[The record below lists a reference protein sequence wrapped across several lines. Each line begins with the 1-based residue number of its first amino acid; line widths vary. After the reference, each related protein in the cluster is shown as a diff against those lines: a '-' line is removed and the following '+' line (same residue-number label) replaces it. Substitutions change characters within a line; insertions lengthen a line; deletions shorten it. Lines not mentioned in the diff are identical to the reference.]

1 MPCEEHCQSDLLIV
15 ICWKFA
21 SAYLVYACTPST
33 TYAFL
38 FMQSQA
44 TSRLLMI
51 RPVRFAF
58 NEQTAQS
65 NAFQDVKLAAQTKDV
80 AQEDARR
87 EFDEMVRQLQAV
99 GVNVVVYEDAL
110 DPFTPDSI
118 FPNNWVSFHASGTV
132 ILYPMQAENRRLER
146 RQDII
151 DDLAKRFHVARVI
164 DLTHFEQEGKFL
176 EGTGSLVLDRM
187 HRVAFAC
194 LSPRTHPDVLAEFSQ
209 QTGYRIVSFRAADA
223 SGQAIYHT
231 NVLMCIA
238 DTFAI
243 ICLSAITDPDE
254 RLMVRQELEGLNK
267 RIVDISLDQM
277 ASFAGNML
285 MVKTKKGQK
294 LLVMSTRAFESLT
307 PKQIDLLDDY
317 ATLFHFDL
325 SIIEGNGGGSARC
338 MMAEV
343 HLPRK

>member
-1 MPCEEHCQSDLLIV
+1 
-15 ICWKFA
+15 
-21 SAYLVYACTPST
+21 
-33 TYAFL
+33 
-38 FMQSQA
+38 MQSQA
-44 TSRLLMI
+44 TSRILMI
-51 RPVRFAF
+51 RPVNFGF
-58 NEQTAQS
+58 NTQTAES
-65 NAFQDVKLAAQTKDV
+65 NAFQDIKLAAQTRDI

-99 GVNVVVYEDAL
+99 GVDVMVYD
-110 DPFTPDSI
+110 DTDTPYTPDAI

-132 ILYPMQAENRRLER
+132 VLYPMQAENRRLER

-151 DDLAKRFHVARVI
+151 DDLAKQFHVAKVV
-164 DLTHFEQEGKFL
+164 DLTYFEQEGKFL

-187 HRVAFAC
+187 NKVAFAC
-194 LSPRTHPDVLAEFSQ
+194 LSPRTHPDVLAEFGR
-209 QTGYRIVSFRAADA
+209 QTGYRTVSFVAADA
-223 SGQAIYHT
+223 GGKAIYHT

-238 DTFAI
+238 DTFAVV
-243 ICLSAITDPDE
+243 CLSAISDPDE
-254 RLMVRQELEGLNK
+254 RLMVRQELEKLGK
-267 RIVDISLDQM
+267 RVIDISLEQM

-285 MVKTKKGQK
+285 MVLTRKGQK

-317 ATLFHFDL
+317 ATLLHFDL
-325 SIIEGNGGGSARC
+325 SMIEGNGGGSARC